1 MEFGPAGIGG
11 EDTSGNPDQPIRGF
25 DEAVNRVRSAVDAA
39 KGRIVVT
46 GRTDNFIQGRP
57 RLGDGR
63 HQFRAHQRTTFP
75 RQELAQTRRTTSP
88 YLLITRRRQ
97 IDVNLDKLMSKHL
110 SRYLDP
116 SKTIPEETLQQL
128 LRFLRSTPTSTN
140 IQPNHFYVLATPEGK
155 ERLANNLGE
164 FDNGEKILN
173 ASHAIILTTRTDLP
187 ESHVE
192 TVFSKERAD
201 GRFPDLAQ
209 QELRESMNRDFLN
222 FLSLPRMY
230 GDKNMKHW
238 MEKQTYMAL
247 GMTMMA
253 AAELGVEAMPLEG
266 FDPACVDE
274 AFKIRETGHT
284 ATVLMLLGYPDPKK
298 QYSNPISRFESD
310 ELFTFL

>member
-1 MEFGPAGIGG
+1 M
-11 EDTSGNPDQPIRGF
+11 
-25 DEAVNRVRSAVDAA
+25 
-39 KGRIVVT
+39 
-46 GRTDNFIQGRP
+46 
-57 RLGDGR
+57 
-63 HQFRAHQRTTFP
+63 
-75 RQELAQTRRTTSP
+75 
-88 YLLITRRRQ
+88 
-97 IDVNLDKLMSKHL
+97 NLDKLMSKHL

-155 ERLANNLGE
+155 EQLANNLGE

-209 QELRESMNRDFLN
+209 QELRESMNRDFLK